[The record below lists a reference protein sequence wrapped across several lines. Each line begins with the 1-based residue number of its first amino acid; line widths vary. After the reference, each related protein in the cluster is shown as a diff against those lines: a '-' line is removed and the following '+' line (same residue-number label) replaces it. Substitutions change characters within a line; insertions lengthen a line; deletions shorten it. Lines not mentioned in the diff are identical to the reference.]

1 MKRSGNI
8 AGRVIATILLFVFS
22 VTVTPL
28 DFLHRHSP
36 EPVCSVSPDG
46 STCSHKQHLSKKS
59 SFCMLCAVHH
69 DQLIA
74 PVTPGN
80 AVFLPVVNVIFPDPE
95 PGSVVLASPRSCL
108 RGPPESQVTPV

>member
-8 AGRVIATILLFVFS
+8 AGRVIATLLLLVFS

-28 DFLHRHSP
+28 DFLHRHTP

-46 STCSHKQHLSKKS
+46 STCRHKQHLSQKS
-59 SFCMLCAVHH
+59 SFCLLCAVHH

-74 PVTPGN
+74 PASAEKVT
-80 AVFLPVVNVIFPDPE
+80 FLPVVRVIFPDPRT
-95 PGSVVLASPRSCL
+95 GSVSLSLPRSFL
-108 RGPPESQVTPV
+108 RGPPAKQVVIS

>member
-8 AGRVIATILLFVFS
+8 AGRVIATLLLLVFS

-74 PVTPGN
+74 PASADK
-80 AVFLPVVNVIFPDPE
+80 AVFLPVFQVIFPDTQTA
-95 PGSVVLASPRSCL
+95 SVFLTLPRSFL
-108 RGPPESQVTPV
+108 RGPPENQVTPA

>member
-8 AGRVIATILLFVFS
+8 AGRVIATLLLLVFS

-28 DFLHRHSP
+28 DFLHSHTP

-46 STCSHKQHLSKKS
+46 STCRHKQHLSQKS
-59 SFCMLCAVHH
+59 SFCLLCAVHH

-74 PVTPGN
+74 PASAGKITV
-80 AVFLPVVNVIFPDPE
+80 LPVITIVFEDPQ
-95 PGSVVLASPRSCL
+95 PGSVSLTLPRSFL
-108 RGPPESQVTPV
+108 RGPPEKQVVLS